1 MSAFIDMTEV
11 LTTSEKYFL
20 AQILVAGDIS
30 YDEAC
35 RMSEMMTKT
44 KRRAWNTLHDKK
56 ILEEETLVT
65 EVEKIHSHE
74 TK

>member
-30 YDEAC
+30 CYEAC
-35 RMSEMMTKT
+35 RMSDMMNKT

-65 EVEKIHSHE
+65 EPQKGEYFLS
-74 TK
+74 